1 VALAETAE
9 HCPALAAPH
18 ANKPALLDRNMNSKN
33 LIKRYRIDKPRHF
46 RLSDHDPADTDDLEM
61 DKEKAKGILAQDIVR
76 LEHLQELLYAQSHW
90 AVLAIFQAMDAAGKD
105 SAIKHVMSG
114 INPQGCEVHAFKQPT
129 PEELDHDFLWRA
141 ATRLPARGRI
151 GIFNRSYYEEMLV
164 VRVHPEL
171 LAKERLPPQLLKR
184 HLWRKRFD
192 DVNAFE
198 QHLTKNGMVILK
210 FFLNVSKEEQK
221 RRFLE
226 RLETPAKR
234 WKFSSSDITERALW
248 PRYMQAYDD
257 MIRSTS
263 TPNAPWYVVPAD
275 HKSFTR
281 LVVAAALVEALERL
295 DLRFPKVGRAQLEE
309 MQRIRTALESEA

>member
-1 VALAETAE
+1 
-9 HCPALAAPH
+9 
-18 ANKPALLDRNMNSKN
+18 MNSKN

-46 RLSDHDPADTDDLEM
+46 LLSDHDPADTNDLEM

-90 AVLAIFQAMDAAGKD
+90 AVLVIFQAMDAAGKD

-114 INPQGCEVHAFKQPT
+114 INPQGCEVHAFKQPS

-141 ATRLPARGRI
+141 AMRLPARGRI

-198 QHLTKNGMVILK
+198 QHLAKNGMVILK

-248 PRYMQAYDD
+248 PRYMKAYDE

-263 TPNAPWYVVPAD
+263 TPSAPWYVVPAD
-275 HKSFTR
+275 HKPFTR
-281 LVVAAALVEALERL
+281 LVVAAALVEVLERL
-295 DLRFPKVGRAQLEE
+295 DLRFPKVGRAQLAE
-309 MQRIRTALESEA
+309 MQRIRTALESET